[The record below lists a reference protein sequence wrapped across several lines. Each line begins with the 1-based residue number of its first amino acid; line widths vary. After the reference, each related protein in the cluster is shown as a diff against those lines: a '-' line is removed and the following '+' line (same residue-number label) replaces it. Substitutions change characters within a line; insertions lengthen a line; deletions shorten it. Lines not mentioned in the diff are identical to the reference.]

1 MAKIVFFCHVKKFM
15 LDTVEFYKQDID
27 ALKALGHKI
36 IICTKYSEI
45 PFNFDAMFV
54 WWWTYALWPVLLSR
68 ILRKPSIITGTY
80 NFCFPKNFNGK
91 DYFRRPWWQKI
102 AIKYGTKLTSL
113 NLFVNQIELKSCSKH
128 FKLSNARYYPHTIH
142 SDYLKGPADQRRRVL
157 FNLAWSEKTNLIRKG
172 ISELLQAVHLL
183 KEEGVKV
190 DLILAGHEGDG
201 IDFLLKMIR
210 HLDIDNEVCY
220 LGEISRTDKINL
232 LRTCEIYVQ
241 PSHYEGFGLAIAE
254 AMGCGSCII
263 TCDVGA
269 VKSVVG
275 NSGIYVSPGS
285 PEELAKAIKQV
296 IRDKKLRHEFQKRAY
311 QRACEYFGV
320 DKKLERLK
328 TLLSEVGIS

>member
-1 MAKIVFFCHVKKFM
+1 M

-172 ISELLQAVHLL
+172 ISELLQAVHLPRSLQHRAKQNCAYRNPVPLPHSKSTDLSYRGEAHLPNWNL
-183 KEEGVKV
+183 KEV
-190 DLILAGHEGDG
+190 
-201 IDFLLKMIR
+201 
-210 HLDIDNEVCY
+210 
-220 LGEISRTDKINL
+220 
-232 LRTCEIYVQ
+232 
-241 PSHYEGFGLAIAE
+241 PS
-254 AMGCGSCII
+254 
-263 TCDVGA
+263 
-269 VKSVVG
+269 
-275 NSGIYVSPGS
+275 
-285 PEELAKAIKQV
+285 
-296 IRDKKLRHEFQKRAY
+296 
-311 QRACEYFGV
+311 
-320 DKKLERLK
+320 
-328 TLLSEVGIS
+328 